1 MRTTGL
7 EFKARG
13 EVEACDLGHPG
24 EPGPTQILVE
34 TKYSGVTN
42 GTERHAL
49 LVEHGY
55 GGGSFPSRHGYQHV
69 GQVVAAGGGVS
80 AFCRG
85 DWVFYGGYVG
95 HRGWHVIDEGD
106 LLTALP
112 ESVDRRLCALLGVAG
127 VALRGVSRMGVGP
140 GANVW
145 VVGQGPI
152 GNFTA
157 QAARAAGARVTVTDL
172 LPNRLEAAGA
182 CGAHLVL
189 DATDPDTPERLRARG
204 PFHFIYD
211 CCSAQALLFDVF
223 AQRLLAFGGTIGLM
237 AVRQTVTY
245 PWSLLHSTQGRIE
258 TSCHFDRDDLGV
270 LLSLV
275 EQGRIRIE
283 PMVSHV
289 LPIDEAPGLYEK
301 LASASGELLGVIF
314 DWTE

>member
-7 EFKARG
+7 EFRAKG
-13 EVEACDLGHPG
+13 DVGVCELGPPG
-24 EPGPTQILVE
+24 ESGPAQVIVE

-69 GQVVAAGGGVS
+69 GQIVAAGDGVS
-80 AFCRG
+80 GFREG

-95 HRGWHVIDEGD
+95 HRAWHVVNAGD
-106 LLTALP
+106 LLIGLP
-112 ESVDRRLCALLGVAG
+112 DSVDRRLCALFGVAA
-127 VALRGVSRMGVGP
+127 VALRGVRRMGVGP

-152 GNFTA
+152 GNFA
-157 QAARAAGARVTVTDL
+157 GQAARAAGARVTVTDL
-172 LPNRLEAAGA
+172 LPNRLEAARA
-182 CGAHLVL
+182 CGAELAL
-189 DATDPDTPERLRARG
+189 DAADPDTPERLRARG
-204 PFHFIYD
+204 PFDFIYD
-211 CCSAQALLFDVF
+211 CCSAQDLLFDIF

-258 TSCHFDRDDLGV
+258 TSCHFDRDDLMV
-270 LLSLV
+270 LLFLV
-275 EQGRIRIE
+275 AQGRIRIE
-283 PMVSHV
+283 PMVSHI
-289 LPIDEAPGLYEK
+289 LPIDEAPGLYDK
-301 LASASGELLGVIF
+301 LATAPGELLGVVF
-314 DWTE
+314 DWTA